1 MKEDTCS
8 VKGCDNP
15 IKRKGFCY
23 SHYMRVW
30 RYGDPESRVR
40 FNPSGT
46 ITSNGYRRL
55 HGVHPVLKVPTEHRV
70 KLFDSVGYGPHQC
83 DECSR
88 HINWQMQ
95 IPHRLCVDHIDE
107 DKLNNDLSNLRKLCH
122 SCNIRR
128 NREQLPSGAG
138 FAPRYR

>member
-1 MKEDTCS
+1 
-8 VKGCDNP
+8 
-15 IKRKGFCY
+15 
-23 SHYMRVW
+23 
-30 RYGDPESRVR
+30 
-40 FNPSGT
+40 
-46 ITSNGYRRL
+46 
-55 HGVHPVLKVPTEHRV
+55 
-70 KLFDSVGYGPHQC
+70 
-83 DECSR
+83 
-88 HINWQMQ
+88 MQ